1 MSSLEPLSLGR
12 LWFVRRFSPGKG
24 NVWCLYPNKNAVV
37 KSVQDAF
44 GQELLGNYEAVL
56 AKRMKELVA
65 NESSADWKMLR
76 LGVETGGCSGF
87 QYVFYLDD
95 RINSDDRN

>member
-1 MSSLEPLSLGR
+1 MKYLSFQVKGRLLSYYIMLLSLGR

-24 NVWCLYPNKNAVV
+24 NVWCLYPNKNAAV

-56 AKRMKELVA
+56 AKTKEDKAL
-65 NESSADWKMLR
+65 NFILIDGTWSNSATMFRR
-76 LGVETGGCSGF
+76 L
-87 QYVFYLDD
+87 
-95 RINSDDRN
+95 